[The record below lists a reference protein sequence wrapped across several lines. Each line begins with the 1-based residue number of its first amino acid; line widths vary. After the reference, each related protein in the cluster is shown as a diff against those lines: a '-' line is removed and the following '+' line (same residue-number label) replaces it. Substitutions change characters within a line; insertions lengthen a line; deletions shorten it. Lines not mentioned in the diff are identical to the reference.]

1 MAVAPDWVPYVLTAF
16 LAVTIG
22 VFLRRLAHIVRL
34 LRAGKAK
41 ERRWDHF
48 SERVDSFIVNG
59 LLQKKVYRS
68 IPVGILHSFI
78 FWAFVIL
85 GASVVEVTAQRYSP
99 GWQVPVPAVSL
110 YGPLY
115 LAEEIVAVLAMI
127 GIGMALVRRYVV
139 RPKKLMHEGFLDATI
154 VLLFILGIVTSLL
167 LFNAAEHARGVIP
180 APYVAWK
187 PISGFLAN
195 VSIVALNPELFW
207 WVFWAAHVGL
217 LFTFLSYILY
227 SKHSHIVFA
236 IVNSFFSA
244 RSAWSN
250 SA

>member
-1 MAVAPDWVPYVLTAF
+1 MAVAVPDWLPYVLTAF

-22 VFLRRLAHIVRL
+22 LFLQRLAHIVRL

-59 LLQKKVYRS
+59 LLQRKVYRS

-85 GASVVEVTAQRYSP
+85 GASVVEITAQAYAP
-99 GWQVPVPAVSL
+99 TWQVPVPTRDF

-115 LAEEIVAVLAMI
+115 LAEEIVAVLAII
-127 GIGMALVRRYVV
+127 GIGMALFRRYVI
-139 RPKKLMHEGFLDATI
+139 RPNKLMHEGFLDATI
-154 VLLFILGIVTSLL
+154 VLMFILGIVTSLL

-180 APYVAWK
+180 AQYAVWK

-195 VSIVALNPELFW
+195 VSIVALNPEFFW
-207 WVFWAAHVGL
+207 W
-217 LFTFLSYILY
+217 
-227 SKHSHIVFA
+227 
-236 IVNSFFSA
+236 
-244 RSAWSN
+244 
-250 SA
+250 